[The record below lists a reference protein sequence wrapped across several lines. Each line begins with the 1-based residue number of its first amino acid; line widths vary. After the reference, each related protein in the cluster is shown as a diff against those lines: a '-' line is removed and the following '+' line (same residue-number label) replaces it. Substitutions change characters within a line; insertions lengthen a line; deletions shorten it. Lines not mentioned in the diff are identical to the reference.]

1 MHTYRVMHVSSE
13 LVSSDVNMVTLL
25 MTVRS
30 AQEVWFIGWGVH
42 CCVDHTSWAHR
53 QTHTYIHTPPN
64 AAEVTPLSDDTSY
77 YVVQSCRLITAF
89 QESHMCL
96 HDSVWSR
103 GCSTEPHTVDWGE
116 WTCTFGHSPWGCQ
129 QYTYC
134 WYVALY
140 TISYAAIH
148 LCICLLYN
156 IRMIDCVDYMMQ
168 KKGLPLRKL
177 SASKAFHLSF

>member
-1 MHTYRVMHVSSE
+1 M
-13 LVSSDVNMVTLL
+13 TLL
-25 MTVRS
+25 T
-30 AQEVWFIGWGVH
+30 EWFRVAGLKLLSRKVT
-42 CCVDHTSWAHR
+42 CVFM
-53 QTHTYIHTPPN
+53 
-64 AAEVTPLSDDTSY
+64 
-77 YVVQSCRLITAF
+77 TAF
-89 QESHMCL
+89 AHEAVAQSLIQWIEES
-96 HDSVWSR
+96 
-103 GCSTEPHTVDWGE
+103 GNA
-116 WTCTFGHSPWGCQ
+116 PWGCQ

>member
-1 MHTYRVMHVSSE
+1 MHVSSE

-53 QTHTYIHTPPN
+53 QTDTHTHIHTPPN

-89 QESHMCL
+89 QEGL

-103 GCSTEPHTVDWGE
+103 GCRKETHTVDWGE
-116 WTCTFGHSPWGCQ
+116 WTRVERSNKYKQTKH
-129 QYTYC
+129 
-134 WYVALY
+134 Y
-140 TISYAAIH
+140 TIIWLCTLEHFLFPLLWAH
-148 LCICLLYN
+148 LNLEPITLHRN
-156 IRMIDCVDYMMQ
+156 HTARAVTTTRTSW
-168 KKGLPLRKL
+168 P
-177 SASKAFHLSF
+177 